1 MLDFT
6 KIASEIKDA
15 PTVEREKNKVLVAD
29 GNYLMQRF
37 FHAKGHVFG
46 PEIDELLSTLRS
58 ALKLDKTLLLFD
70 SGKSAYRT
78 AILPSYKGN
87 RPAKDEAM
95 TDCFRQTRSYFN
107 CRQGANLM
115 TLRLKDTEADDIAA
129 FIAKTYKGKAEIY
142 LYSID
147 HDWFQ
152 LLDEGIYQIRP
163 DVKSGRDLVYS
174 RKSASDLLG
183 YDAKKWP
190 LVAAFKGDP
199 SDNVPSTGIKENT
212 ALRWL
217 NKYAWSLPSV
227 FANEKSAKAKEAQIW
242 RNYKLT
248 KLDGSP
254 CAFTDKDLD
263 LLDDFMLD

>member
-1 MLDFT
+1 MLDFA

-15 PTVEREKNKVLVAD
+15 PAVEREKNKVLVAD

-37 FHAKGHVFG
+37 FHARGHVFG
-46 PEIDELLSTLRS
+46 PEIDELLKSLRS

-70 SGKSAYRT
+70 HGKSAYRT

-87 RPAKDEAM
+87 RPEKDETM
-95 TDCFRQTRSYFN
+95 TDCFRKTRSYFN
-107 CRQGANLM
+107 CRQGVDLM

-129 FIAKTYKGKAEIY
+129 FIAKTYKGKVEIY

-152 LLDEGIYQIRP
+152 LLDDGIYQIRP
-163 DVKSGRDLVYS
+163 NVKSGRELVYS
-174 RKSASDLLG
+174 RKIASDLLG

-199 SDNVPSTGIKENT
+199 SDNVPSVGIREDT

-217 NKYAWSLPSV
+217 SKYAWSLPSI
-227 FANEKSAKAKEAQIW
+227 FANEKAAKAKEGQIW
-242 RNYKLT
+242 RNYKLV

-254 CAFTDKDLD
+254 CVFSDKELA
-263 LLDDFMLD
+263 LLDEFMLD